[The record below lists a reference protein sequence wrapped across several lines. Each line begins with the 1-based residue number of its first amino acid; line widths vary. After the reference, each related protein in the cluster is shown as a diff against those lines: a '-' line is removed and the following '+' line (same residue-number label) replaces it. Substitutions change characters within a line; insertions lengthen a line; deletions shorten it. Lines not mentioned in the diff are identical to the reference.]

1 MKSIQDSIDVAVPV
15 TTAYNQWTQ
24 FESFPAFMSG
34 VERVH
39 QISDTK
45 THWKTNV
52 AGVQREFDAE
62 ITEQHPDERVAWRTV
77 DGLRHAG
84 VVTFHRLDDRRTR
97 VTLQME
103 FEPEGL
109 AEKAGTALGV
119 VGYQTKSDLSRF
131 KEFIEREGA
140 PTGAWRGEVPRPPRA
155 EPSATGAPQ
164 ASTAEPSSPGTP
176 SASRPGESTSG
187 PETSGSDTSGPAS
200 SQPPTGQPPLR

>member
-1 MKSIQDSIDVAVPV
+1 VKSIQDSIDVAVPV

-62 ITEQHPDERVAWRTV
+62 ITEQHPDERIAWRTV
-77 DGLRHAG
+77 DGPHHAG

-109 AEKAGTALGV
+109 AEKAGAALGV
-119 VGYQTKSDLSRF
+119 VGYQAKSDLSRF
-131 KEFIEREGA
+131 KEFIEREGT
-140 PTGAWRGEVPRPPRA
+140 PTGAWRGDVPRAPQA
-155 EPSATGAPQ
+155 GSGETGAPQ
-164 ASTAEPSSPGTP
+164 PSTTDPASRGTAGPASQGTTD
-176 SASRPGESTSG
+176 SASQGG
-187 PETSGSDTSGPAS
+187 TSGPAG

>member
-34 VERVH
+34 VEQVH

-77 DGLRHAG
+77 DGLHHAG
-84 VVTFHRLDDRRTR
+84 VVTFHRLDDRHTR

-109 AEKAGTALGV
+109 AEKAGAALGV
-119 VGYQTKSDLSRF
+119 VGYQTKSDLSQF

-140 PTGAWRGEVPRPPRA
+140 PTGAWRGEVPRPPQA
-155 EPSATGAPQ
+155 GPSATSTPQ
-164 ASTAEPSSPGTP
+164 PSTTDPASQDTPGPSMPGP
-176 SASRPGESTSG
+176 DIP
-187 PETSGSDTSGPAS
+187 GPAG

>member
-34 VERVH
+34 VEQVH

-77 DGLRHAG
+77 DGLHHAG
-84 VVTFHRLDDRRTR
+84 VVTFHRLDDRHTR

-109 AEKAGTALGV
+109 AEKAGAALGV
-119 VGYQTKSDLSRF
+119 VGYQTKGDLSRF

-140 PTGAWRGEVPRPPRA
+140 PTGAWRGEVPRPPQA
-155 EPSATGAPQ
+155 GPSATDTAQPSTTDP
-164 ASTAEPSSPGTP
+164 ASQDTPGP
-176 SASRPGESTSG
+176 STSG
-187 PETSGSDTSGPAS
+187 PDTPDPPAS
-200 SQPPTGQPPLR
+200 QSPTGQPPLR